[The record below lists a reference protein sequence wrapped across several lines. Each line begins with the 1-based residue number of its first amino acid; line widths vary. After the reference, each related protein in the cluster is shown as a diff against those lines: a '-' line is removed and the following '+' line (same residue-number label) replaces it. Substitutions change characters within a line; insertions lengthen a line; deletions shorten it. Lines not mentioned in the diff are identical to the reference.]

1 MRPKQSVTPSE
12 WFERKL
18 AASKDTP
25 EYELE
30 WLLLDIEE
38 ALHTSMEAQGITR
51 SELADRLGTSRAF
64 ITKLLG
70 GQENLTLKTLVRV
83 ANALEMKVDARFVP
97 RERAA
102 KPAKKRR
109 LNSAVG
115 PKAKPKSPASHARKK
130 RQASAERR
138 KHLKPLAPRPVLAE
152 RLRRSSA

>member
-102 KPAKKRR
+102 KVAKKPQVKTASGAKMRGGPPVKPVGR
-109 LNSAVG
+109 KPVAV
-115 PKAKPKSPASHARKK
+115 AARSK
-130 RQASAERR
+130 Q
-138 KHLKPLAPRPVLAE
+138 
-152 RLRRSSA
+152 

>member
-83 ANALEMKVDARFVP
+83 ANALEMKVDAKFVP

-102 KPAKKRR
+102 KVAKKPRVKR
-109 LNSAVG
+109 ASGAKIRGVVAAATGSPTKRATKRVAV
-115 PKAKPKSPASHARKK
+115 AARSK
-130 RQASAERR
+130 R
-138 KHLKPLAPRPVLAE
+138 
-152 RLRRSSA
+152 

>member
-1 MRPKQSVTPSE
+1 MRLKQSVTPAE

-38 ALHTSMEAQGITR
+38 ALHTSMETQGITR

-83 ANALEMKVDARFVP
+83 ANALEMKVDAKFVP

-102 KPAKKRR
+102 NVAKKPQVKTASGAKMRGGPTVKPVGR
-109 LNSAVG
+109 KPVAV
-115 PKAKPKSPASHARKK
+115 AARSK
-130 RQASAERR
+130 Q
-138 KHLKPLAPRPVLAE
+138 
-152 RLRRSSA
+152 

>member
-102 KPAKKRR
+102 KVAKETGVKA
-109 LNSAVG
+109 AVG
-115 PKAKPKSPASHARKK
+115 PKKRGGPPMTPGGRKRVAVAART
-130 RQASAERR
+130 RR
-138 KHLKPLAPRPVLAE
+138 
-152 RLRRSSA
+152 

>member
-51 SELADRLGTSRAF
+51 SELAERLGTSRAYV
-64 ITKLLG
+64 TKLLD
-70 GQENLTLKTLVRV
+70 GQENMTLKTLVRV
-83 ANALEMKVDARFVP
+83 ANALEMKVDAKFVP
-97 RERAA
+97 RERVA
-102 KPAKKRR
+102 KPVKHAEVKTVMRPKMRSGSPPANVAVKK
-109 LNSAVG
+109 SVAV
-115 PKAKPKSPASHARKK
+115 AARTK
-130 RQASAERR
+130 R
-138 KHLKPLAPRPVLAE
+138 
-152 RLRRSSA
+152 